1 MRNFNQKYH
10 RGSNGDTPQRHAHL
24 KDAAYPGSGMINPA
38 YVTVEKILALRLAD
52 SGATE
57 YLCKWYGLGYAE
69 STWEGASDVETAARL
84 TERGRGLEEIMGEF
98 RGENDPSRRGVMD
111 FDVSL
116 KMRTGA
122 TAGFSKACG
131 KEDEDKKA
139 LV

>member
-1 MRNFNQKYH
+1 MVTEEIMDYSSH
-10 RGSNGDTPQRHAHL
+10 TTPFRI
-24 KDAAYPGSGMINPA
+24 YESSREMIVGSGMINPA